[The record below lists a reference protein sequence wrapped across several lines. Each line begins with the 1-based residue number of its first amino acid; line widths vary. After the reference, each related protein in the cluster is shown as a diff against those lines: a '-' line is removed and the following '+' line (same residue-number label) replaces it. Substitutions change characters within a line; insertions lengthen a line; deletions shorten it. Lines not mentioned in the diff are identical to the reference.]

1 MLLPYLAL
9 RIFLSED
16 EVWGMARLWTF
27 FKTKSMS
34 ACIGELLWF
43 VPDRKKLFSPLSVWW
58 AVSPHLPS
66 MSPCVLQ
73 CASKTVF
80 PLCDFDMRFLPDSD
94 GLRFLRGSVRTCQK
108 GCRIPHCTSKNM
120 IHFGARI
127 PCFSW
132 KLLDAV
138 GKISLT
144 RKVATFKYIRCLY
157 SLPPPHPLPK
167 LVRSNQI

>member
-1 MLLPYLAL
+1 MHRWAL
-9 RIFLSED
+9 VICTRQ
-16 EVWGMARLWTF
+16 T
-27 FKTKSMS
+27 
-34 ACIGELLWF
+34 
-43 VPDRKKLFSPLSVWW
+43 KLFSSLSVWW

-73 CASKTVF
+73 CVSKTVF

-127 PCFSW
+127 LCFSW
-132 KLLDAV
+132 KLLDMV
-138 GKISLT
+138 GKISLII
-144 RKVATFKYIRCLY
+144 KAATFKYIRCQY

-167 LVRSNQI
+167 LVRSNQIQKTVFWDADKFKFRKSVSMSLNISQSGVNRL

>member
-1 MLLPYLAL
+1 MHRWAL
-9 RIFLSED
+9 VICTRQ
-16 EVWGMARLWTF
+16 T
-27 FKTKSMS
+27 
-34 ACIGELLWF
+34 
-43 VPDRKKLFSPLSVWW
+43 KLFSPLSVWW

-73 CASKTVF
+73 CVSKTVF

-94 GLRFLRGSVRTCQK
+94 GLRFLRGSVRTCQR
-108 GCRIPHCTSKNM
+108 GCLIPHCTSKNM

-132 KLLDAV
+132 KLLDVV

-144 RKVATFKYIRCLY
+144 RKVATFIYTSDVCIPCHHHTPSQNWWGPIKSENCFMRCWYI
-157 SLPPPHPLPK
+157 
-167 LVRSNQI
+167 QI